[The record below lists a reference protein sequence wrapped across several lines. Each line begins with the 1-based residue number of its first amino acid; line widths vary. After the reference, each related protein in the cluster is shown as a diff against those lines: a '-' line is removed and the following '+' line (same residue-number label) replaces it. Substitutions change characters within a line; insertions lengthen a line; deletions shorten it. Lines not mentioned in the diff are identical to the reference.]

1 MKTIKNKYSSFSIYQ
16 HPSQELDIFSVNFIN
31 ISGMVIV
38 STATINNVLLE
49 HKCTVLACSDNGI
62 PHLAN
67 TTNKTVIISG
77 MILHWYIQKKEKNY
91 TFMFFM

>member
-1 MKTIKNKYSSFSIYQ
+1 MWDENNKKQEFISIYQ
-16 HPSQELDIFSVNFIN
+16 HPSQELDIFSVNLIN

-49 HKCTVLACSDNGI
+49 HNGTVLACSDNGI

-67 TTNKTVIISG
+67 TINKTVIISG
-77 MILHWYIQKKEKNY
+77 MICNG
-91 TFMFFM
+91 TF